1 MCTSSC
7 LCAPEYGVRAHP
19 RSRVFSELANFCMLL
34 ETLDEIQHRLPPP
47 MRHEPR
53 LKRFYGE
60 PVRSSCSNGEREA
73 RTGRTAR
80 PIGDHCMISF
90 FISLFHGLFRWCHK
104 TVENENVHW
113 CFETVF
119 KTFGIPK
126 YWSLSRHAISST
138 QENLREFDRGY
149 QNLSWMLSIG
159 SRRSPFHK
167 WLVDVFMSVLASKSV
182 SKCLDNWN

>member
-90 FISLFHGLFRWCHK
+90 LFHYFTDCFDDVIKLLKMK
-104 TVENENVHW
+104 TFIDVLKRCLN
-113 CFETVF
+113 
-119 KTFGIPK
+119 FGIPK

-167 WLVDVFMSVLASKSV
+167 
-182 SKCLDNWN
+182 